1 MEAKTLPPI
10 DPQFIIERQGKKMVL
25 YAGLLHQAHLEGL
38 SMIQTR
44 LIQVPSDENALTA
57 ICSATVRTNRGEFSG
72 IGDAGPS
79 NVSRMI
85 LSATIRM
92 AETRAKARALRDACD
107 IGMVALEELA
117 DEPEPQHAAAPVRD
131 QRPSD
136 PPTQARPPAS
146 SVQPPVHSTVR
157 PASAPGPG
165 EAVTPAQLRAIF
177 AIGKDRKLSEGEVN
191 AVADALF
198 GSNVEGLTRKEAST
212 IIDRL
217 KSNAPLPAPESD
229 DSPPF

>member
-1 MEAKTLPPI
+1 MEAKTLPTIRPE
-10 DPQFIIERQGKKMVL
+10 FLIERNGRQFVL
-25 YAGLLHQAHLEGL
+25 VAGLLDMAHQQGL
-38 SMIQTR
+38 RSIATEMILPGAEIDGVITW
-44 LIQVPSDENALTA
+44 L
-57 ICSATVRTNRGEFSG
+57 CKATVITDKGTFTG
-72 IGDAGPS
+72 YGDATPA
-79 NVSRMI
+79 NVSRAM
-85 LSATIRM
+85 LTVLPRFC
-92 AETRAKARALRDACD
+92 ETRAIARALRWATNVAA
-107 IGMVALEELA
+107 VALEELGP
-117 DEPEPQHAAAPVRD
+117 DDPEPVRD
-131 QRPSD
+131 QRPPD

-212 IIDRL
+212 VIDRL
-217 KSNAPLPAPESD
+217 KSNAPLPAPEPDD